1 MNNLNDFV
9 NEKLQVNKTDKSVN
23 DENNT
28 KNRYSSD
35 WQWFNNLICNVE
47 LEEEQLR
54 GMFFNLNDDE
64 IKVWIK
70 EVQDC
75 YVSTDQ
81 EEESTKIKNA
91 VDLARFYYHNPVTE

>member
-23 DENNT
+23 DKNNT
-28 KNRYSSD
+28 KNRYASE

-54 GMFFNLNDDE
+54 GMFFNLNEDE

-75 YVSTDQ
+75 YAGTDQ
-81 EEESTKIKNA
+81 EEETKKIGDD